1 MIYLEF
7 PSSNPYFNLAFE
19 QYVFDCLDK
28 AESYFALWQN
38 DNSIIV
44 GKNQNTVEEINAGF
58 VKERDVKV
66 ARRLSGGG
74 AVYHDLGNLNF
85 TFIAD
90 AKNADKLDLKFFC
103 LPIQKAL
110 ASIGIKAE
118 IGGRNDITI
127 EGKKFSGNAQYV
139 KDGRIMHHGT
149 IMFSSDLN
157 VLSQALSV
165 DNEKIFSKG
174 IKSTRAR
181 VANISEFL
189 DKPISLAE
197 FKEILIEN
205 VFENNP
211 RRNFEISDKDMS
223 AVEKLSEK
231 YASWEW
237 NYGRSPQYTVKKERR
252 VENCGKIEIVMN
264 VDKGIVEDMCF
275 YGDFFGLK
283 DCADLAVFF
292 VGRAARE
299 DIYQEVLKGINVGDY
314 FNNLTNEQF
323 LEILK

>member
-90 AKNADKLDLKFFC
+90 VKNADKLDLKFFC
-103 LPIQKAL
+103 LPIKKAL
-110 ASIGIKAE
+110 AAIGIKAE

-127 EGKKFSGNAQYV
+127 DGKKFSGNAQYV

-264 VDKGIVEDMCF
+264 VDKGLVEDMHF

-283 DCADLAVFF
+283 DCADLATFF
-292 VGRAARE
+292 VGKAARE

>member
-103 LPIQKAL
+103 LPIKKAL
-110 ASIGIKAE
+110 AAIGIKAE

-127 EGKKFSGNAQYV
+127 DGKKFSGNAQYV

-149 IMFSSDLN
+149 IMFSSDLQ

-165 DNEKIFSKG
+165 DNEKIVSKG

-205 VFENNP
+205 VFENAP
-211 RRNFEISDKDMS
+211 RGNFEISDKDMS

-264 VDKGIVEDMCF
+264 VDKGLVEDMHF

-283 DCADLAVFF
+283 DCADLAAFF
-292 VGRAARE
+292 VGKAARE